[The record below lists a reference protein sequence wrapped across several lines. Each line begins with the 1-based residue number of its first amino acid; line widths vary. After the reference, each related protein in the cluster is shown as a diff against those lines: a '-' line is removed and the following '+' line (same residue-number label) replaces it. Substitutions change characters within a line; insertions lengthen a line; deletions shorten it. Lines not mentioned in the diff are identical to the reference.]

1 MSAPTTA
8 AATPQWP
15 GQSVPGGSYLAPP
28 VRHTSLARLLLM
40 LGTASAIVV
49 AATIGLALW
58 VTPAPADYT
67 CPPDCGRPPI
77 GQPVATNPRFTPAD
91 GAFSVSY
98 PGPETAYEATLE
110 DDGVVLDLKAGDG
123 GTLHLFGEPAA
134 GRTPRQ
140 IAEDVISSHFPD
152 ATTEYEIP
160 NAQVGYQPGLRRRR
174 RRVQAATR
182 HGATA
187 RLRVLVMVA
196 VKNDLALIAEGAG
209 PYREFTPDF
218 GSGHPSGANFFLAL
232 DMGKYV
238 NSFMLARGPA
248 ALADEVSLES
258 ALVSSSSSTGGS
270 SRLPGIGGTRV
281 ART

>member
-1 MSAPTTA
+1 MSAPA
-8 AATPQWP
+8 ATPTPQWP
-15 GQSVPGGSYLAPP
+15 GQSVPGGSYVAPP

-49 AATIGLALW
+49 AATIALALW

-77 GQPVATNPRFTPAD
+77 GQPVTTNPRFTPAD

-140 IAEDVISSHFPD
+140 IADDVISSHFPD
-152 ATTEYEIP
+152 ATTAYEIP
-160 NAQVGYQPGLRRRR
+160 NAQVGYQPGYGA
-174 RRVQAATR
+174 VVDVYKPNAA
-182 HGATA
+182 GASA

-196 VKNDLALIAEGAG
+196 VKHDLALIAEGAG
-209 PYREFTPDF
+209 PFREFSPDF

-238 NSFMLARGPA
+238 NSFMWRGDPP
-248 ALADEVSLES
+248 
-258 ALVSSSSSTGGS
+258 
-270 SRLPGIGGTRV
+270 R
-281 ART
+281 